1 MTPETAA
8 SDKQLRS
15 NQASAHDARLQYLF
29 IGLGKIQSAIGLS
42 GLVIL
47 STGIVV
53 ALFCTVWAIEARVPY
68 PVAIMAGYCTLVGSV
83 CLCAAFMVVQNLSD
97 NKIHTNT
104 TKRQPNYAAWDLVAT
119 FRVADASRLW
129 CDIEPGCPAT
139 QESIAWAQALLDA
152 IKRGELPVCE
162 RADINRRG
170 IDQERANPGWH
181 TQIAREALKVW
192 AKSHGHSP
200 PFLRK

>member
-1 MTPETAA
+1 MTPKTAA
-8 SDKQLRS
+8 SEKQLRS
-15 NQASAHDARLQYLF
+15 KQALAQDARLQYLF

-53 ALFCTVWAIEARVPY
+53 ALFCTVWAIKAHVPY
-68 PVAIMAGYCTLVGSV
+68 PVAIMAGYCTLVGSA
-83 CLCAAFMVVQNLSD
+83 CLCAAFLVVQNLSD
-97 NKIHTNT
+97 KKIQTNT
-104 TKRQPNYAAWDLVAT
+104 MRQPNYAAWKVVSTL
-119 FRVADASRLW
+119 RVADASRLW

-139 QESIAWAQALLDA
+139 QESMAWAQALLDA

-170 IDQERANPGWH
+170 IEQERANPGWH
-181 TQIAREALKVW
+181 TQIALEALKVW
-192 AKSHGHSP
+192 AQAGGHSP
-200 PFLRK
+200 RFLRK

>member
-8 SDKQLRS
+8 SEKQLRS
-15 NQASAHDARLQYLF
+15 NQALAQDARLQYLF

-68 PVAIMAGYCTLVGSV
+68 PVAIMAGYCTLVGSA
-83 CLCAAFMVVQNLSD
+83 CLFAAFLVVQNLSD
-97 NKIHTNT
+97 KKIQTN
-104 TKRQPNYAAWDLVAT
+104 TKRQPNYAAWNLVST
-119 FRVADASRLW
+119 LRVADASRLW

-139 QESIAWAQALLDA
+139 QESMAWAQALLDA

-192 AKSHGHSP
+192 AQARGHSP